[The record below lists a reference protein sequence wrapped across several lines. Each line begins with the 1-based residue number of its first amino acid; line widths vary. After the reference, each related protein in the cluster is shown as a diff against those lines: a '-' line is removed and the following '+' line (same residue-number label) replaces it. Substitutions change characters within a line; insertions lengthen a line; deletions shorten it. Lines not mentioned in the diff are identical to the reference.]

1 MANPNPSPATRF
13 SADNPGRAKRK
24 GARDRLSAAFLTAL
38 ADELHC
44 RTLATVATLERR
56 FKYDARPD
64 DKRRAHAGSD
74 RADSGVG
81 TAVAPVGETTRLP
94 RFGFRAGFRNNLRL
108 HKDITFI
115 KLPPNCRRS
124 PSEYLLRGSSTYLA
138 RARFRLKIAL
148 RSGGLARRV
157 GRVDCNALRLGWGG
171 TANPYRSS
179 QQPNTSATRRLS
191 SALRPQAH
199 EDLWPNPPGLAFWP
213 IRLPCRMGLLLGGSI
228 ANGTAPF
235 FAAFSR
241 VHCRLSVRLFIT
253 RGGPFCVNRW

>member
-1 MANPNPSPATRF
+1 VRTLAGGS
-13 SADNPGRAKRK
+13 
-24 GARDRLSAAFLTAL
+24 GAARV
-38 ADELHC
+38 ELHC

-179 QQPNTSATRRLS
+179 QQPNTSATRRAGRNPFREGPLS
-191 SALRPQAH
+191 PRS
-199 EDLWPNPPGLAFWP
+199 
-213 IRLPCRMGLLLGGSI
+213 
-228 ANGTAPF
+228 
-235 FAAFSR
+235 
-241 VHCRLSVRLFIT
+241 RLFRERSGRTGIFAIH
-253 RGGPFCVNRW
+253 GPTAGRSSTQASV